1 MHDKELYSQV
11 LGLASPWK
19 VKEVRLSLEEQRVD
33 IWIEWPEGRKAICPA
48 CEKESITYDH
58 AEERE
63 WRHLDTCQFKTVL
76 RCSVPRVKCEEH
88 GVVTMKVP
96 WAEPNARFT
105 MMFERFAIDMLQAC
119 QNRTKG
125 QNILKIS
132 WDELNHIMF
141 KAVKRGMS
149 RREAVTIRY
158 VGIDEKNFRHGRD
171 YVTIMSDLDRG
182 CVIDVAETNK
192 TEAIDSLWQAMPKQQ
207 RDGVVAVSMD
217 MWAAFI
223 NSTRANV
230 KQADIVHDKFHI
242 VSKLCDA
249 VNDVRKKEHAMFL
262 EGNIATLTGTKFLW
276 LKNPERMTK
285 DQKKRFK
292 ELQIDQLAVGRAW
305 NLKELF
311 RHFWCYIYENPARGF
326 FKRWYFAATHSR
338 LTPIIKVAK
347 TIKNHFE
354 DVITYL
360 KHHITNAFAEG
371 INSKI
376 QQVKMIARGFRGFA
390 NYRVAI
396 LFYCGKLDLYPR

>member
-19 VKEVRLSLEEQRVD
+19 VKEVQLSLDEQRVD
-33 IWIEWPEGRKAICPA
+33 IWIEWPEGRKVMCPD
-48 CEKESITYDH
+48 CERESIIYDH

-63 WRHLDTCQFKTVL
+63 WRHLDTCQFKTIL
-76 RCSVPRVKCEEH
+76 RCSVPRVRCEEH

-96 WAEPNARFT
+96 WAEPHARFT
-105 MMFERFAIDMLQAC
+105 MLFERFAIDMLQAC

-141 KAVKRGMS
+141 KAVKRGMG
-149 RREAVTIRY
+149 RRKVVPIRY
-158 VGIDEKNFRHGRD
+158 VGIDEKNFRRGRD

-192 TEAIDSLWQAMPKQQ
+192 TEAIDSLWQAMPKIQ
-207 RDGVVAVSMD
+207 RDGIVAVAMD
-217 MWAAFI
+217 MWEAFI

-242 VSKLCDA
+242 ASKLGDA
-249 VNDVRKKEHAMFL
+249 VNDVRKKEHALLL

-311 RHFWCYIYENPARGF
+311 RHFWGYVYENPARGF

-390 NYRVAI
+390 NYRIAI

>member
-11 LGLASPWK
+11 LGLTSPWK

-33 IWIEWPEGRKAICPA
+33 IWIEWPEGQKVICPD
-48 CEKESITYDH
+48 CEKEFIIYDH
-58 AEERE
+58 ADERE
-63 WRHLDTCQFKTVL
+63 WRHLDTCQFKTIL
-76 RCSVPRVKCEEH
+76 RCRVPRVKCEEH
-88 GVVTMKVP
+88 GVVTMRVP
-96 WAEPNARFT
+96 WAEPHARFT
-105 MMFERFAIDMLQAC
+105 MLFECFAIDMLQAC

-141 KAVKRGMS
+141 KATERGMS
-149 RREAVTIRY
+149 RRKAVPIRY

-182 CVIDVAETNK
+182 CVIYVAETNK
-192 TEAIDSLWQAMPKQQ
+192 TEAIDSLWQAMPKKQ
-207 RDGVVAVSMD
+207 REGVVAVAMD
-217 MWAAFI
+217 MWEAFI
-223 NSTRANV
+223 NSTRAHV

-262 EGNIATLTGTKFLW
+262 ERNIAILTGTKFLW

-292 ELQIDQLAVGRAW
+292 ELRIDQLSVGRAW

-311 RHFWCYIYENPARGF
+311 RHFWSYVYENSARGF

-338 LTPIIKVAK
+338 LVPIIKVAK

-376 QQVKMIARGFRGFA
+376 QQVKTIARGFRGFA
-390 NYRVAI
+390 NYRIAI